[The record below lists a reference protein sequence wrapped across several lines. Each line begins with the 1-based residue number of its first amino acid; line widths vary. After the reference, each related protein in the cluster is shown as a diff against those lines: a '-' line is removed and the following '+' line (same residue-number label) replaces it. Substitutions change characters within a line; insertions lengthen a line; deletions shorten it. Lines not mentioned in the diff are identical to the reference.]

1 MKHEKIWGTIHP
13 FYENGAFLG
22 RRVANRSFIRAF
34 LRHNPFDAYHFFVG
48 SPEQCDYLAAQ
59 LKQDFA
65 DLCAEGRFELRLL
78 RELPVYLGKY
88 VYYCFHLSDCFALF
102 TELMQARSAYSSVWF
117 PITAPT
123 HSLSYIEYGRKF
135 LQHMWGG
142 VSSRDAVVATSLAG
156 KAVVSNMYAKLR
168 RNYHLDPTEF
178 ISPQVKI
185 VPLGVEPDEM
195 PDPAEKLIL
204 GAAKRRELGLGPF
217 RQLSGESSEA
227 GEIIFLVFARLSY
240 LSKMDLLPLL
250 RAFKRAETFGLE
262 KNSYCLLL
270 AGWQDKDD
278 RFAEEIKALAKNLGI
293 KCSFVLRPD
302 NDERKALY
310 AAADIFISPSDN
322 LQETFGL
329 TILEAAAS
337 SLPVIA
343 SDFDGYKDLVAHG
356 QSGFLVP
363 TLGPASTLDTDV
375 RACITADGEYHLRFA
390 QQCVV
395 EQPAL
400 AEAIAKLA
408 LDPELCRGMG
418 TFARKK
424 AVREYS
430 WSNIVA
436 QYVSLWE
443 ALAAIPIN
451 LEEET
456 RLRGARHPAS
466 PSYME
471 IFGGYYSTRLDEAC
485 KSGRKVRWSRAGEA
499 IYRDK
504 DKLVIYKLIE
514 DNVQLENLKRMLF
527 VARKPVLLEELI
539 KTGLTCA
546 GEFSDGDFLL
556 LWALKHD
563 LLEFV

>member
-1 MKHEKIWGTIHP
+1 MKHKKIWGTIHP
-13 FYENGAFLG
+13 FYEEGSFLG

-48 SPEQCDYLAAQ
+48 SPEQSDYLAGQ
-59 LKQDFA
+59 LKQDFST
-65 DLCAEGRFELRLL
+65 LYAEGRFELRLL
-78 RELPVYLGKY
+78 RELPVFLGRY
-88 VYYCFHLSDCFALF
+88 AYHCFHLSDCFALF
-102 TELMQARSAYSSVWF
+102 TELMQARSAYSKVWF
-117 PITAPT
+117 PVTAPT

-135 LQHMWGG
+135 LQHMWRG

-156 KAVVSNMYAKLR
+156 QTVVSEMYATLR

-178 ISPQVKI
+178 IAPQVKM
-185 VPLGVEPDEM
+185 VPLGVEPEEM
-195 PDPAEKLIL
+195 PDPAEKFSL
-204 GAAKRRELGLGPF
+204 GAAKRRELGLGSS
-217 RQLSGESSEA
+217 RQLSGEGSEA

-262 KNSYCLLL
+262 KNSYRLLL
-270 AGWQDKDD
+270 AGWQGEDD
-278 RFAEEIKALAKNLGI
+278 RFAEEIKAFAKNLGI

-302 NDERKALY
+302 NAERKALY

-329 TILEAAAS
+329 TILEASAS

-356 QSGFLVP
+356 QTGLLVP

-395 EQPAL
+395 EQSSL

-408 LDPELCRGMG
+408 MNPELCRSMG
-418 TFARKK
+418 AFARKK
-424 AVREYS
+424 VVQEYS
-430 WSNIVA
+430 WNNIVT
-436 QYVSLWE
+436 QYVRLWE
-443 ALAAIPIN
+443 ALVAVPIN
-451 LEEET
+451 PEEET

-466 PSYME
+466 PSYMD
-471 IFGGYYSTRLDEAC
+471 IFGGYYSARLDDAC

-514 DNVQLENLKRMLF
+514 DNVQLDKLKRMLF
-527 VARKPVLLEELI
+527 AARKPVLLEELI
-539 KTGLTCA
+539 NTGLTCA
-546 GEFSDGDFLL
+546 GEFSDRDFLL

-563 LLEFV
+563 LLEFI